1 MSIQWVDRQN
11 NEKKWILTLGSSKL
25 MNDWVGLINSVKD
38 NSFDKH
44 KYDEMN
50 RINNDNMLIGNG
62 GGDSVGLP
70 PHMMNMGNNNNNAH
84 SFMNNPSMATSNNGQ
99 K

>member
-1 MSIQWVDRQN
+1 
-11 NEKKWILTLGSSKL
+11 

-50 RINNDNMLIGNG
+50 RINNDNLLIGNG
-62 GGDSVGLP
+62 GGNVELP
-70 PHMMNMGNNNNNAH
+70 PHMSTGNNNNNAH
-84 SFMNNPSMATSNNGQ
+84 SFMNNPSMATGNNGQ

>member
-1 MSIQWVDRQN
+1 
-11 NEKKWILTLGSSKL
+11 

-50 RINNDNMLIGNG
+50 RINNDNLLIGGTGN
-62 GGDSVGLP
+62 VGLP
-70 PHMMNMGNNNNNAH
+70 PHMINTGNNNNNAH
-84 SFMNNPSMATSNNGQ
+84 SFLNSPMSMSNNI
-99 K
+99 KK